1 MNLLSFSCP
10 LCTLTEINKKKYH
23 PMNSTMP
30 DIEKRDLNYN
40 PLMPLS
46 LWKLFFLYPKQ
57 VFTPKQ
63 FLTVR
68 RDKKSLYSFVCL
80 PMHLQIGSFVKSSL
94 VWLRT
99 IGDNTQDSVQGWYMY
114 ILDVKCWVFH
124 TSNHT
129 EKSLRN
135 LLLG

>member
-1 MNLLSFSCP
+1 M
-10 LCTLTEINKKKYH
+10 E
-23 PMNSTMP
+23 MV
-30 DIEKRDLNYN
+30 
-40 PLMPLS
+40 
-46 LWKLFFLYPKQ
+46 FLYPKQ
-57 VFTPKQ
+57 VLTPKQ

-114 ILDVKCWVFH
+114 IRILSAGFFIHQTIQKKVSETYC
-124 TSNHT
+124 
-129 EKSLRN
+129 
-135 LLLG
+135 LGKKMIEAPTAMEEVDIKPYTGRTL